1 MCRFYIPFLWCLF
14 LEQLLTTK
22 KNLDSSFRIVFYDI
36 TPNSFIDRVKYW
48 QYHKVQLKFA
58 KYLFSLMGFLK
69 IAISTKVGLFSTYA
83 PCLKCVPNW
92 PLRIV
97 NYTKLAFDLLVCIP
111 LDPWLTIITFIRTL
125 ALSLFWRPRQS
136 CCFWS
141 CSSNF
146 RDSNWCPLTPAN
158 TICSCNKYICLCF
171 SSICFYGHLVVLEY
185 HWVHGILV
193 SCLTYWLKKELYAY
207 KVN

>member
-48 QYHKVQLKFA
+48 QHHKVQLKFA

-83 PCLKCVPNW
+83 PYLKCVPNW

-125 ALSLFWRPRQS
+125 ALSLFWRQRQS